1 MRIPIPALV
10 FAAFLTLAGAILAI
24 GGLLARR
31 QTVERL
37 ERDRAPH
44 EQLAAEL
51 GAELRRL
58 ETRYEA
64 HLRALLTR
72 AETDTG
78 ANFVNA
84 CRNIK
89 GVRHFSRLHPK
100 PGNRDLQI
108 EIRVPNRPDVPVPA
122 LKTSA
127 GSSGVGRRELLPEQ
141 LFPNEGIMRGW
152 LREPGRP
159 SVFVGHYDGA
169 ALLLSIDEEEVLT
182 AIDGWLRNWM
192 SRSFAEIDAMN
203 GEDRIA
209 GPRKEAL
216 IGFTTPATPPDWL
229 LPVGS
234 QFGTWRIESWD
245 ARVLRQSWHV
255 PTWIGAV
262 ALAVS
267 AVGMGAWL
275 ALRVRRE
282 RRHAEQ
288 RVSFVNR
295 VSHELRTPLTNILL
309 NLDVASDQIA
319 EEGPAR
325 RLSLVRE
332 EARRLGRLIENVLT
346 FSRRER
352 DQLDVRAH
360 ACAPA
365 AVVDEVLEQFSPA
378 FARRQITVRRHIED
392 AHTCLVD
399 ADALSQITANLLS
412 NVEKYAPGRA
422 VELRLRFEG
431 ERLMLTVAD
440 EGPGIPP
447 HAAERIFRPFER
459 LDSRVTEGV
468 TGTGLGL
475 AIARELAHR
484 MGGTLELIPSV
495 RGATF
500 EFRAPAPAVPGL
512 RATSA
517 A

>member
-1 MRIPIPALV
+1 MRLPIPALV
-10 FAAFLTLAGAILAI
+10 FAAFLALAAAIIAI

-37 ERDRAPH
+37 ERDRGSH
-44 EQLAAEL
+44 EQLASEL
-51 GAELRRL
+51 GVELRRL

-64 HLRALLTR
+64 HVRALLTR

-100 PGNRDLQI
+100 PSSRDVQI
-108 EIRVPNRPDVPVPA
+108 EIRVQNLPDVPVPVV
-122 LKTSA
+122 KTGVAPA
-127 GSSGVGRRELLPEQ
+127 GIARRELLPEQ
-141 LFPNEGIMRGW
+141 LFPSEGTMRGW

-159 SVFVGHYDGA
+159 SLFIEHHAGA
-169 ALLLSIDEEEVLT
+169 ALLLSIDEEEVRT

-192 SRSFAEIDAMN
+192 NRSFAEIDAAA
-203 GEDRIA
+203 GEDRIV
-209 GPRKEAL
+209 GPRKAAVTESS
-216 IGFTTPATPPDWL
+216 TPATPPDWV
-229 LPVGS
+229 LPVAS

-245 ARVLRQSWHV
+245 ARVLRQGWHA
-255 PTWIGAV
+255 PTWIGAA
-262 ALAVS
+262 ALAVLS
-267 AVGMGAWL
+267 VGMGTWL
-275 ALRVRRE
+275 AVRVRRE
-282 RRHAEQ
+282 RRQAEQ

-309 NLDVASDQIA
+309 NLDVASDQIR
-319 EEGPAR
+319 EKGPTQ

-346 FSRRER
+346 FSRCER
-352 DQLDVRAH
+352 DQLDVRAR
-360 ACAPA
+360 ACAPT
-365 AVVDEVLEQFSPA
+365 AVIEEVLEQFAPA
-378 FARRQITVRRHIED
+378 FARRQITVRRHTEEVRK
-392 AHTCLVD
+392 CMVD
-399 ADALSQITANLLS
+399 SDALAQIVANLLS
-412 NVEKYAPGRA
+412 NVEKYAPGSA
-422 VELRLRFEG
+422 VELRLRL
-431 ERLMLTVAD
+431 EREQLILTVAD
-440 EGPGIPP
+440 EGPGIPA

-484 MGGTLELIPSV
+484 MDGTLELIPST

-500 EFRAPAPAVPGL
+500 EFRAPAPAVPDL
-512 RATSA
+512 RASSA

>member
-1 MRIPIPALV
+1 MRLPIPALV
-10 FAAFLTLAGAILAI
+10 FAAFLALAGAILAI

-37 ERDRAPH
+37 ERDRGPH

-58 ETRYEA
+58 EMRYEA

-72 AETDTG
+72 AESDTG

-89 GVRHFSRLHPK
+89 GVRQFSRLHPK
-100 PGNRDLQI
+100 PGSRDLQI
-108 EIRVPNRPDVPVPA
+108 EIRVPNLPDVPVPV
-122 LKTSA
+122 LKTIA

-141 LFPNEGIMRGW
+141 LFPNEGTMRGW

-159 SVFVGHYDGA
+159 SLFIGHHDGA
-169 ALLLSIDEEEVLT
+169 ALLLSIDEEEVRT

-192 SRSFAEIDAMN
+192 SRSFAEIEATN
-203 GEDRIA
+203 GEDRVV
-209 GPRKEAL
+209 GPRKETLTNSA
-216 IGFTTPATPPDWL
+216 TPATPPDWV

-234 QFGTWRIESWD
+234 QFGAWRIESWD
-245 ARVLRQSWHV
+245 ARTLRQNWHV
-255 PTWIGAV
+255 PTWMGAA
-262 ALAVS
+262 ALAVL
-267 AVGMGAWL
+267 AVLMGTWL

-309 NLDVASDQIA
+309 NLDVVSDQIA
-319 EEGPAR
+319 EEGSAR

-352 DQLDVRAH
+352 DQLDVRAR

-378 FARRQITVRRHIED
+378 FARRQITVRRQIED
-392 AHTCLVD
+392 VRTCLVD

-412 NVEKYAPGRA
+412 NVEKYVPGCA
-422 VELRLRFEG
+422 VEFRLRFEG
-431 ERLMLTVAD
+431 EGLILTVAD
-440 EGPGIPP
+440 EGPGIPAQ
-447 HAAERIFRPFER
+447 AAERIFRPFER

-484 MGGTLELIPSV
+484 MGGTLELIPSA

-500 EFRAPAPAVPGL
+500 EFRAPAPSVPGL